1 MGTSGSQVHH
11 VEEAA
16 AEPGEAA
23 SKPSA
28 SAPAT
33 TNLFICAVPPKRLP
47 TANPHPNG
55 ITTPVGARLV
65 APLKNL
71 LRIRVANGSMQGT
84 QRSRDNR
91 IVFTAGAL
99 EPLKERNFRLLWIG
113 QAVSAAGDALVPV
126 AFAFAALQV
135 GHTASA
141 LGPGLA
147 ASAPPRGGG
156 LAGRGEVAD
165 PLPRPLVVVASGSLR
180 AGGGV

>member
-126 AFAFAALQV
+126 PFPFAPLQV
-135 GHTASA
+135 APTASA
-141 LGPGLA
+141 PGLVRA
-147 ASAPPRGGG
+147 ASTAARAAVPPVGG
-156 LAGRGEVAD
+156 RWAD
-165 PLPRPLVVVASGSLR
+165 R
-180 AGGGV
+180 

>member
-33 TNLFICAVPPKRLP
+33 PNLFICAVPPKRLP

-65 APLKNL
+65 APLRTSYVVGSRTDQCRALRGQETIGSCLQPAPWSRSKNGTS
-71 LRIRVANGSMQGT
+71 ASSGSGRRYRRRETPWCPSHFLSPPCKSGT
-84 QRSRDNR
+84 RRAR
-91 IVFTAGAL
+91 
-99 EPLKERNFRLLWIG
+99 
-113 QAVSAAGDALVPV
+113 
-126 AFAFAALQV
+126 
-135 GHTASA
+135 
-141 LGPGLA
+141 PGLA
-147 ASAPPRGGG
+147 WPPPPPP
-156 LAGRGEVAD
+156 AWWCFPA
-165 PLPRPLVVVASGSLR
+165 A
-180 AGGGV
+180 